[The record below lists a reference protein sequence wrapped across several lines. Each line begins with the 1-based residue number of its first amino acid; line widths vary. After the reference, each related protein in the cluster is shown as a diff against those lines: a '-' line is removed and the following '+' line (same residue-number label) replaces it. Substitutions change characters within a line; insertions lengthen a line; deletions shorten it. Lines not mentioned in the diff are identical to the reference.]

1 MDRTIKALK
10 RPITTVRQ
18 VWKDYQVGR
27 AIRHN
32 IFESDPKE
40 EECEERCDEECQV
53 ACRKE
58 NNETCKEGDNGK
70 CKEEHD
76 ENRNEERN
84 EVREEECSDPNED
97 QCKDNEDQCED
108 NEVSSSSQPTACRTA
123 EEEEERAA
131 QVAAQLK
138 MKRQW
143 RSNTNGEFL
152 WRYEQVVDEESNWR
166 GTWVLEVN
174 DLNAMNWGIE
184 EVFTVV
190 EGRRKRKYVRKPTRQ
205 LPFPIGQERE
215 LLPSEGGQ
223 DDSKIRF

>member
-1 MDRTIKALK
+1 MDRTMKALK
-10 RPITTVRQ
+10 RPITTFRQ
-18 VWKDYQVGR
+18 AWKDYQVGR
-27 AIRHN
+27 AIRHRT
-32 IFESDPKE
+32 FKDDPQE
-40 EECEERCDEECQV
+40 EERCDEECRV
-53 ACRKE
+53 A
-58 NNETCKEGDNGK
+58 CKEGDNEA

-76 ENRNEERN
+76 ETREEACN
-84 EVREEECSDPNED
+84 TEREEECSDPNED
-97 QCKDNEDQCED
+97 QCKDNE
-108 NEVSSSSQPTACRTA
+108 VSSSSQPTTCRTA

-138 MKRQW
+138 LKRKW
-143 RSNTNGEFL
+143 RANTNGEFL

-174 DLNAMNWGIE
+174 DLSAMKWEIE

-190 EGRRKRKYVRKPTRQ
+190 EGRKKRKYVRKPTRQ

-223 DDSKIRF
+223 DDSKIRY

>member
-27 AIRHN
+27 AIRHS

-53 ACRKE
+53 ACREE
-58 NNETCKEGDNGK
+58 NNET

-84 EVREEECSDPNED
+84 EVGEEECSDPNED
-97 QCKDNEDQCED
+97 QCKDNE
-108 NEVSSSSQPTACRTA
+108 VSSSSQPATCRTA
-123 EEEEERAA
+123 EGEEEERAA

-138 MKRQW
+138 LKRKW
-143 RSNTNGEFL
+143 RANTNGEFL

-174 DLNAMNWGIE
+174 DLNAMKWGIE
-184 EVFTVV
+184 EVPTMI
-190 EGRRKRKYVRKPTRQ
+190 GNRKGKKYVRKPTRQ
-205 LPFPIGQERE
+205 LPFPVGQERE

-223 DDSKIRF
+223 DDSKIRYC